1 MPRFIHIIC
10 VLAIL
15 NSIPVLSQ
23 DSLEISLLTCSP
35 GPEIYSTF
43 GHSAIRVKDT
53 LRGLDRVYDYGTFD
67 FNTPNFTLKFIKGD
81 LKYRLSTGTFNQFI
95 EVYTIEG
102 KGVIEE
108 KLNLTTYDKER
119 FYKLLKENQ
128 KPENRYYHYDF
139 FFDNCSTRIRDL
151 IEGLESVTYQKE
163 EVETN
168 KTFNDGL
175 NEHFSNKEWL
185 GLGINLVLGQ
195 SADKIMTYRN
205 QMFLPKYLSK
215 NLSSY
220 SNRENGRSILQSP
233 KALLPNRLVFE
244 NSSSFKLSP
253 LLCFS
258 LVLLVVVFAFFR
270 KPYWLHIITPIL
282 YFSLG
287 FAGLLLLFLW
297 FGTSH
302 HTTRFNW
309 NVIWASPIYI
319 VLIFLK
325 KSKIKNYVL
334 ITLSIITVLLLFGLP
349 IIPQCISP
357 VFILLLLSVLIINY
371 NSVFNKT

>member
-67 FNTPNFTLKFIKGD
+67 FNTPNFTLKFIKGN

-151 IEGLESVTYQKE
+151 IEGLESVSYQKE

-168 KTFNDGL
+168 KSFNDGL

-220 SNRENGRSILQSP
+220 SNRENGKSILQSP

-270 KPYWLHIITPIL
+270 KPHWLHIITPIL

-309 NVIWASPIYI
+309 NVIWASPVYI